1 VSSVFRFTSRHGV
14 RARFGQVEFGVVKEL
29 DVGQY
34 EDPTQMGEQFY
45 VFRVQRRQDVIRWQS
60 DVEAAGVRGH
70 IAMLVLRDDQ
80 GAEYRVEAACTEHR
94 RLDCGRFQY
103 VFEAQVPAM
112 LTPSARERHG
122 VDDLAAALLLDA
134 VRWDEKDD
142 PSE

>member
-1 VSSVFRFTSRHGV
+1 MFRFASRSRV
-14 RARFGQVEFGVVKEL
+14 RAHFGEFDFGVVEEL

-60 DVEAAGVRGH
+60 SVDATSVQGH
-70 IAMLVLRDDQ
+70 IAVLVLRDDQ

-94 RLDCGRFQY
+94 RLDAERFQY
-103 VFEAQVPAM
+103 VFEAQLPPT
-112 LTPSARERHG
+112 LTARARERHG

-134 VRWDEKDD
+134 VRGEDD
-142 PSE
+142 SGRSE